1 MSTSCAALL
10 RLRLRAVDPILGGTH
25 EHMAALVSIGLGR
38 SDEVWKSHGLEPR
51 MPGTLHGLPLSV
63 RAEQGAQGGGPHR
76 GTSRTRKPRRMGV
89 KKSAIRHVGHAQGAT
104 PVGCGIGRP
113 VVPNLSLVNVRI
125 SWLHGWKGLYR
136 RSMPSGSCRRASGW
150 GMSLCSGG
158 SCAVPS
164 AYTNVQCASRP
175 WWRNQPLPRGP

>member
-1 MSTSCAALL
+1 
-10 RLRLRAVDPILGGTH
+10 
-25 EHMAALVSIGLGR
+25 MAALVSIGLGR

-51 MPGTLHGLPLSV
+51 MPGTLHGLPSALGPNRV
-63 RAEQGAQGGGPHR
+63 RRVVARIVAPAHP
-76 GTSRTRKPRRMGV
+76 KPRRMGV

-150 GMSLCSGG
+150 GMSL
-158 SCAVPS
+158 
-164 AYTNVQCASRP
+164 
-175 WWRNQPLPRGP
+175 

>member
-113 VVPNLSLVNVRI
+113 VLPNLSLVNVRI
-125 SWLHGWKGLYR
+125 SWLEGPVSALHALRQLPEGIGVGNVALFRWEL
-136 RSMPSGSCRRASGW
+136 CRPFRIH
-150 GMSLCSGG
+150 
-158 SCAVPS
+158 
-164 AYTNVQCASRP
+164 QCAMR
-175 WWRNQPLPRGP
+175 